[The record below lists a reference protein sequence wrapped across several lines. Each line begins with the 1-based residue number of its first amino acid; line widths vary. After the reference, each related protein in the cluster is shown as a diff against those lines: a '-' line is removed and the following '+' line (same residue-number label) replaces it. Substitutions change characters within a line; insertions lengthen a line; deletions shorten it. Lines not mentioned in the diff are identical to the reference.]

1 MRFFYVDTE
10 NIKSYDFM
18 EEWNLNKNDTVIFF
32 ISENSR
38 TIKFKDLYK
47 FIDNE
52 ATMIFEDVIVGE
64 KNAMDFQMVACLASN
79 LALYN
84 NQTITHYIVSDD
96 NGFYTAI
103 KYLNN
108 KYNHTDIFIIKP
120 DIDKSILNLVNK
132 VSGLND
138 LNNGIRK
145 LCGQDVCMKVYPTYR
160 DLFNKKQKAKEEE
173 ALKGENEYIEITT
186 IYNNSSN
193 LRDFRNALRSKFGN
207 VVGNQKYL
215 EYKEKHIC
223 EDNTLCT
230 NITINVDDI
239 LYEDVSLDI

>member
-10 NIKSYDFM
+10 NVKSYDFM
-18 EEWNLNKNDTVIFF
+18 EDWALDKDDTIIFF
-32 ISENSR
+32 VSENSR
-38 TIKFKDLYK
+38 AIKFKDLNK
-47 FIDNE
+47 FKENE

-79 LALYN
+79 LVLYN

-120 DIDKSILNLVNK
+120 DIDKSILNLVNET
-132 VSGLND
+132 SGLND

-145 LCGQDVCMKVYPTYR
+145 LCGQDTCMKVYPTYR
-160 DLFNKKQKAKEEE
+160 DLFNKKQKVKEEE
-173 ALKGENEYIEITT
+173 ALKEENEYIEITT

-215 EYKEKHIC
+215 EYKEKHID
-223 EDNTLCT
+223 EDNKSYVYTS
-230 NITINVDDI
+230 VDTDDLI
-239 LYEDVSLDI
+239 EGMLKP

>member
-10 NIKSYDFM
+10 NVKSYDFM
-18 EEWNLNKNDTVIFF
+18 EDWALDKDDTIIFF
-32 ISENSR
+32 VSENSR
-38 TIKFKDLYK
+38 AIKFKDLNK
-47 FIDNE
+47 FKENE

-79 LALYN
+79 LVLYN

-108 KYNHTDIFIIKP
+108 KYSHTDIFIIKP
-120 DIDKSILNLVNK
+120 DIDKSILNLVNET
-132 VSGLND
+132 SGLNE
-138 LNNGIRK
+138 LNNSIRK
-145 LCGQDVCMKVYPTYR
+145 LCGQDICMKVYPTYR
-160 DLFNKKQKAKEEE
+160 YLFNKKQKTKEEEE
-173 ALKGENEYIEITT
+173 ALKEENEYIEITT

-215 EYKEKHIC
+215 EYKEKHID
-223 EDNTLCT
+223 EDNKSYVYTS
-230 NITINVDDI
+230 VDTDDLI
-239 LYEDVSLDI
+239 EGMLKP